1 MAPRNGTARFEGKA
15 VLVTG
20 ASSGIGRAT
29 ALAFG
34 REGAKVVVAA
44 RRDDEGE
51 ETARAIRDAHG
62 EAHFVRADV
71 TREVEVA
78 ALVEQMMSVYGRLD
92 VAFNNAGLGGAI
104 APLTELAEETWHD
117 QIAGN
122 LTSVFLSMKHE
133 IPAMLQ
139 GGGGSIVN
147 TASVLGLVGIG
158 GIAPYVAAK
167 HGVSGSPE
175 RPPSN
180 WRSRA
185 SASTPSPRLSSTH
198 PSSVQASAPPRK
210 GSAGRRRSTRSAVS
224 APRKR
229 SRRLCSTSPPTRPR
243 SSPGPRCPSMAAGQP
258 NSAGPQPAGACG
270 RFDEDQ
276 PDAASPQ
283 RRTLCP
289 SSASTCAPAR
299 TRPTAGP
306 LPMASTRR

>member
-1 MAPRNGTARFEGKA
+1 
-15 VLVTG
+15 L
-20 ASSGIGRAT
+20 
-29 ALAFG
+29 G

-92 VAFNNAGLGGAI
+92 AAFNNAGLGGAI

-167 HGVSGSPE
+167 HGVIGLTRATALELAQSGI
-175 RPPSN
+175 RVN
-180 WRSRA
+180 A
-185 SASTPSPRLSSTH
+185 
-198 PSSVQASAPPRK
+198 VAP
-210 GSAGRRRSTRSAVS
+210 AVVD
-224 APRKR
+224 
-229 SRRLCSTSPPTRPR
+229 TSLFR
-243 SSPGPRCPSMAAGQP
+243 SSLGATEEGVRGATALHPIGRLGTPEEIASLVLYLASDEASFLTGAALPIDGGW
-258 NSAGPQPAGACG
+258 SAQ
-270 RFDEDQ
+270 
-276 PDAASPQ
+276 
-283 RRTLCP
+283 
-289 SSASTCAPAR
+289 
-299 TRPTAGP
+299 
-306 LPMASTRR
+306 